1 MKTLTISSRK
11 ETEFVDIT
19 REVEGAVAES
29 GVEEGV
35 ATIYTPHTTTAILIN
50 EKDSRLLSDY
60 EDILE
65 KLVPKGAGYAHDP
78 GEGNA
83 HAHLRSAL
91 IGPAKSVPIS
101 EGRLVLGTWQSIFF
115 VELDGPRS
123 RKVTVQV
130 IGR

>member
-1 MKTLTISSRK
+1 MKTIEVRSRK
-11 ETEFVDIT
+11 DTEFIDIT

-50 EKDSRLLSDY
+50 ENDSRLLSDY
-60 EDILE
+60 EAILE

-91 IGPAKSVPIS
+91 IGPVKSIPVS
-101 EGRLVLGTWQSIFF
+101 GGRLVLGTWQRIFF

-123 RKVTVQV
+123 RRVMVQV
-130 IGR
+130 IQ